1 MKSSMSTV
9 PVPRSVRPSRIA
21 PLLCALLLSACAGAP
36 PQATGPT
43 ALTQATPEQMVA
55 AIDAAAGSGEGELA
69 VQPLRDPMVED
80 LREQAVAREAQGDL
94 TGAVAAL
101 DQALEIV
108 ADDPALL
115 QERAELAVLQQQYP
129 LAATLAE
136 RAYAIGSQVGP
147 LCRRH
152 WATLEQVRLAAG
164 DTAGAAQARAQVDGC
179 RVAGPTRY

>member
-1 MKSSMSTV
+1 MKPMTV
-9 PVPRSVRPSRIA
+9 FRAGACLS
-21 PLLCALLLSACAGAP
+21 ALLLAACASQAPAPGSSAP
-36 PQATGPT
+36 PATSASPQAMA
-43 ALTQATPEQMVA
+43 AL
-55 AIDAAAGSGEGELA
+55 IRAAGGDGEGELA